1 VGVHVRPVGELSGPT
16 YWRRRALLAVPL
28 VLVLLVLARSCGGNG
43 GPSGTLVSSP
53 DVSSPG
59 AVVPPLP
66 ASGPPS
72 AVRSTMPSAA
82 ASRRPSATA
91 AAVRT
96 CPDSALQVTV
106 RSAAASNPVG
116 TPPQFRLGIRNTSA
130 APCRRDVGPAAVELV
145 VTSGADRVWSSDDC
159 SSGGGRGPVV
169 LPPGAAQGLV
179 LSWSGTRSRRGCK
192 GARERALPG
201 TYRVSARVGG
211 VRSASDTFQIG

>member
-1 VGVHVRPVGELSGPT
+1 MGVHVRPVGELSGPT
-16 YWRRRALLAVPL
+16 YWRRRALLVVPL
-28 VLVLLVLARSCGGNG
+28 ALVLFVLARSCGGNG
-43 GPSGTLVSSP
+43 GPSDTLVSSP

-116 TPPQFRLGIRNTSA
+116 TSPQFRLGIRNTSA